1 MANQG
6 YLAVSSRSIL
16 DVVQGTQA
24 YIVAND
30 DVIIMVFRG
39 TQELSDW
46 ATNLKIITRD
56 APVA

>member
-1 MANQG
+1 M
-6 YLAVSSRSIL
+6 SSRSIL